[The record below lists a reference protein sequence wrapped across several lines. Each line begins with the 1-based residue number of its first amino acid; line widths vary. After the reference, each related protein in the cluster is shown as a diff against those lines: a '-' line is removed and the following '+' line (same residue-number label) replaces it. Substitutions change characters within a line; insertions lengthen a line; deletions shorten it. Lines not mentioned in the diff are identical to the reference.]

1 MEDWAEIRRLRRAED
16 LFRLDH
22 LATRMRR
29 NAENLVVLSGAAP
42 SRRGRRPIPLNDMVR
57 AAVAE
62 VEDYTRIKVT
72 VRPAVRGDQG
82 PDPAGQA
89 PGGRAAR
96 DRDVGLDHGI
106 R

>member
-42 SRRGRRPIPLNDMVR
+42 SRRGRPWPRWR
-57 AAVAE
+57 
-62 VEDYTRIKVT
+62 TT
-72 VRPAVRGDQG
+72 PASK
-82 PDPAGQA
+82 
-89 PGGRAAR
+89 
-96 DRDVGLDHGI
+96 
-106 R
+106 